1 MLQSFVRFLK
11 ISLGGLAISTALDI
25 PSVTAQ
31 SVPSISTIGERGNYI
46 GIGGAIGLDGNSTAL
61 GTGGLTILTK
71 FAFSDNLSLHDATI
85 VFGSSAPT
93 SMIVLTADFPIRN
106 NAGETIVSPFIGA
119 GGLLRYSNGISI
131 SPAVSAGADLS
142 LSKDFMGTVRLNA
155 GFPKN
160 SNADLGLLVGVGY
173 KFGG

>member
-1 MLQSFVRFLK
+1 MLQYFVRFLK
-11 ISLGGLAISTALDI
+11 MSLGGLAISTALDV

-31 SVPSISTIGERGNYI
+31 SVPSIPTIRERGSYI
-46 GIGGAIGLDGNSTAL
+46 GIGGAIGLEGNSTAL
-61 GTGGLTILTK
+61 GTGGVTILTK
-71 FAFSDNLSLHDATI
+71 VGFSDNLSLHDATI

-93 SMIVLTADFPIRN
+93 SMIVLTADFPIRDN
-106 NAGETIVSPFIGA
+106 SGQIIVSPFIGA
-119 GGLLRYSNGISI
+119 GALLKYSI
-131 SPAVSAGADLS
+131 SPAISGGADLS

-155 GFPKN
+155 GFPTN

>member
-1 MLQSFVRFLK
+1 MFQYLVRFLK
-11 ISLGGLAISTALDI
+11 ISLSGLTISNALDL

-31 SVPSISTIGERGNYI
+31 SVPSIPTIRERGSYI

-61 GTGGLTILTK
+61 GTGGLAILTK
-71 FAFSDNLSLHDATI
+71 IGFSDNLSLHDATI
-85 VFGSSAPT
+85 VFGGSAPT

-119 GGLLRYSNGISI
+119 GAMLRYSNGISL
-131 SPAVSAGADLS
+131 SPAISGGADLS
-142 LSKDFMGTVRLNA
+142 LSKDFMGTVRFNA
-155 GFPKN
+155 GFPN
-160 SNADLGLLVGVGY
+160 DRNADLGFLVGVGY

>member
-1 MLQSFVRFLK
+1 MLQYFVRFLK
-11 ISLGGLAISTALDI
+11 MSLGGLAISTALDV

-31 SVPSISTIGERGNYI
+31 SVPSIPTIRERGSYI
-46 GIGGAIGLDGNSTAL
+46 GIGGAIGLEGNSTAL
-61 GTGGLTILTK
+61 GTGGVTILTK
-71 FAFSDNLSLHDATI
+71 VGFSDNLSLHDATI

-93 SMIVLTADFPIRN
+93 SMIVLTADFPIRDN
-106 NAGETIVSPFIGA
+106 SGQIIVSPFIGA
-119 GGLLRYSNGISI
+119 GALLKYSNGISV
-131 SPAVSAGADLS
+131 SPAISGGADLS

-155 GFPKN
+155 GFPTN

>member
-1 MLQSFVRFLK
+1 MFQSFVRFLK
-11 ISLGGLAISTALDI
+11 ISLGGLAIFSTVGI

-31 SVPSISTIGERGNYI
+31 SVPSIPTIAERGSYI

-61 GTGGLTILTK
+61 GTGGLVILTK
-71 FAFSDNLSLHDATI
+71 VGFNDNLSLHDATI

-93 SMIVLTADFPIRN
+93 SMIVLTADLPIRN

-119 GGLLRYSNGISI
+119 GAMLRYSDGISI
-131 SPAVSAGADLS
+131 SPAISGGADIS
-142 LSKDFMGTVRLNA
+142 LSKDFMGTLRLNA
-155 GFPKN
+155 GFPN
-160 SNADLGLLVGVGY
+160 NRNADLGLLVGVGY